1 MHRLLLLFFVVIC
14 ISSCKKDFNEVP
26 VAPVL
31 VKAYLHGNKPVTDVY
46 LERVLTSREFDNQ
59 ETRPIIDA
67 EVNLRIGD
75 ELIVLEANGASPGF
89 YTNEEYTVLPGSFV
103 TLEVNYNEKVITSSC
118 EIPEVLLVTSTFDGV
133 SVIDAGGSNQVLG
146 SVSWESDPEYEYL
159 LDLIVDEEN
168 PIPLTFNNA
177 QGKFHDS
184 YARPIKTDN
193 ATILADDFSF
203 LGLHKLTIYAL
214 SPEYSEYFN
223 YAPSQFSGSLYSAP
237 NNINNGFGVFAGLT
251 GTTIEITVEE

>member
-1 MHRLLLLFFVVIC
+1 MHRLLILFFVVIC
-14 ISSCKKDFNEVP
+14 VSSCKKDFNEVP
-26 VAPVL
+26 DAPV
-31 VKAYLHGNKPVTDVY
+31 VVRAYLHGNKPVTDVY

-67 EVNLRIGD
+67 EVNLRIG
-75 ELIVLEANGASPGF
+75 
-89 YTNEEYTVLPGSFV
+89 NEEYTILPGSFV

-118 EIPEVLLVTSTFDGV
+118 EIPEVLIVTSTFEGV

-177 QGKFHDS
+177 QGKFDDS

-193 ATILADDFSF
+193 ANILADDFSF

-214 SPEYSEYFN
+214 SPEYSEYFS

>member
-1 MHRLLLLFFVVIC
+1 MHKLLLLFFVVVC
-14 ISSCKKDFNEVP
+14 LSSCKKNFNEVP
-26 VAPVL
+26 AAPV
-31 VKAYLHGNKPVTDVY
+31 VIKAYIHGNEPVTDVY
-46 LERVLTSREFDNQ
+46 LESVLTSREFDKQ
-59 ETRPIIDA
+59 ETRPILDA

-75 ELIVLEANGASPGF
+75 ELILLESNESSPGF
-89 YTNEEYTVLPGSFV
+89 YTNEEYIVLPGSFV

-118 EIPEVLLVTSTFDGV
+118 EIPEMLIVTSTFDGV
-133 SVIDAGGSNQVLG
+133 SVIDAEGINQVLG
-146 SVSWESDPEYEYL
+146 SVSWESTPEYEYL
-159 LDLIVDEEN
+159 LNLIVEEEN

-177 QGKFHDS
+177 QGKFDDS
-184 YARPIKTDN
+184 YARPIKIDN